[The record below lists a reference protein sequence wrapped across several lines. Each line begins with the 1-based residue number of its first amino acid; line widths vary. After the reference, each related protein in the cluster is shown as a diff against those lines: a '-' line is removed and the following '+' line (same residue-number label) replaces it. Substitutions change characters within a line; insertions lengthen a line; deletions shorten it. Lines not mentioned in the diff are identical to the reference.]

1 MYSFKTT
8 KEEKNVYK
16 NVISTTEGE
25 KEENIMR
32 KKRGIV
38 NTNGD
43 HLKTGRQ
50 FLQHIKLRSYLCV
63 ECIKNPCQTVKK
75 GQNLEKNCKCYN

>member
-25 KEENIMR
+25 KEENIM